1 MINILLFSFESS
13 NKNKMI
19 DTIMGSL
26 FGIINGILG
35 LAIILSIFFYSF
47 KVKENTI
54 DRLNT
59 SAVFN
64 YVYTIKTTLVDYGK

>member
-1 MINILLFSFESS
+1 MINILLFSFEGS

-19 DTIMGSL
+19 DGVMGSL

-47 KVKENTI
+47 KIKENTI
-54 DRLNT
+54 NRLNA
-59 SAVFN
+59 SLAFN
-64 YVYTIKTTLVDYGK
+64 YIYTIKITLVDYER